1 MPYFPPN
8 QTGTETALSILNKLK
23 TVDGSGSGL
32 DADTIDGLH
41 ANELST
47 VAALNDLT
55 DVVISSASSGAFK
68 RFN

>member
-32 DADTIDGLH
+32 DADTIDG
-41 ANELST
+41 
-47 VAALNDLT
+47 VQK
-55 DVVISSASSGAFK
+55 I
-68 RFN
+68 